1 MIISIAIII
10 FLVMDPVG
18 NLPLFI
24 SILKKFPP
32 KKQRLIIIRESL
44 IALGILMS
52 FVLMGQ
58 RFLKLLQISETSIEL
73 SGGVILMIIALK
85 MIFSSSDESNGRK
98 ENEEPLIVPLAVP
111 LIAGPSAISVVILQ
125 TGRENSLLVIAAALL
140 LAWTGSTVILL
151 LSDRI
156 NKLFGQRFINAL
168 ESLMGLLLAAVAMQM
183 FINGIKTIFS

>member
-85 MIFSSSDESNGRK
+85 MIFL
-98 ENEEPLIVPLAVP
+98 PLM
-111 LIAGPSAISVVILQ
+111 
-125 TGRENSLLVIAAALL
+125 N
-140 LAWTGSTVILL
+140 
-151 LSDRI
+151 
-156 NKLFGQRFINAL
+156 
-168 ESLMGLLLAAVAMQM
+168 QM
-183 FINGIKTIFS
+183 DAKRMKSR

>member
-1 MIISIAIII
+1 M
-10 FLVMDPVG
+10 
-18 NLPLFI
+18 
-24 SILKKFPP
+24 
-32 KKQRLIIIRESL
+32 
-44 IALGILMS
+44 
-52 FVLMGQ
+52 
-58 RFLKLLQISETSIEL
+58 
-73 SGGVILMIIALK
+73 
-85 MIFSSSDESNGRK
+85 
-98 ENEEPLIVPLAVP
+98 IVPLAVP

-151 LSDRI
+151 LSGRI